1 MSSSSGLWLAAEGLM
16 KALLELPCGFAPL
29 PWEPGAQG
37 SSLDPSRRCKKLRG
51 AMGEAGFNSTGGL

>member
-1 MSSSSGLWLAAEGLM
+1 M